1 MFLSLLTLGQS
12 VRKEEDPVG
21 FSLKLGDNV
30 LGLDAL
36 TVNDKTL
43 WNSKISEAVANFAI
57 NEKKYLTKQKSGA
70 NENKNKSSQ
79 YSC

>member
-1 MFLSLLTLGQS
+1 MGPS
-12 VRKEEDPVG
+12 VRKEDDPVG

-43 WNSKISEAVANFAI
+43 WNSKISEAVSNFAI

-70 NENKNKSSQ
+70 NQNTHKK
-79 YSC
+79 